1 MKVMMYSANREGM
14 LEIARRYG
22 QIKEVTIMGEHRND
36 KWIAE
41 ISDEPKAR
49 RKKVSWEIYVQELQ
63 VINSSEGLS
72 EKFSRHGFVLR
83 KLLINN

>member
-1 MKVMMYSANREGM
+1 MQGRPSLKPKRLKNGFYVEVKTPGSGMKVMMYSANREGM

-49 RKKVSWEIYVQELQ
+49 RKKVS
-63 VINSSEGLS
+63 
-72 EKFSRHGFVLR
+72 
-83 KLLINN
+83 